1 VFEESD
7 IMTKGIGLN
16 EVEIKSKVKV
26 IGIVPES
33 KVRRKIMDMGIVRG
47 TEIYI
52 EGKAPMGDPIAL
64 RFRGYSLSL
73 RKSEAKDI
81 LVEVL

>member
-1 VFEESD
+1 MIKEVKLD
-7 IMTKGIGLN
+7 

-26 IGIVPES
+26 LGIAKES

-64 RFRGYSLSL
+64 RLRGYSLSL
-73 RKSEAKDI
+73 RKSEARDI
-81 LVEVL
+81 MVELI

>member
-64 RFRGYSLSL
+64 RLRGYSLSL